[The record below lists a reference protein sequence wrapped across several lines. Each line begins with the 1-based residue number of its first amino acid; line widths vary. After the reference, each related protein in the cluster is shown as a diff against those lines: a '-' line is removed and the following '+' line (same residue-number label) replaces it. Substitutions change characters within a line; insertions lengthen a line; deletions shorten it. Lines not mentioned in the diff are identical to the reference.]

1 MAGEAPS
8 RQPGLFEEMR
18 RALRAMHYSYRTE
31 QQYLQ
36 WARDFVRFHA
46 MRHPREMGR
55 GEVEAY
61 LTHLAADRNV
71 APATH
76 RQALSALL
84 FLYRRLLGIDLP
96 WLDEIGRPRVK
107 RRLPVVL
114 SVDEVMA
121 LLDAFADDPEL
132 QLVAQLLYGT
142 GMRISE
148 ALRLRVKDVD
158 FAHRTIIVREGKGGK
173 DRALMLPEALRR
185 PLRKQLHHSH
195 ELWLRDRQAGRAG
208 VWMPAALDRKYPRAG
223 QSWPWHW
230 VFPQPAPAL
239 DPRAG
244 LLRRHHLLD
253 QRFSRAFRKAVAA
266 AEVAAQCTPH
276 TLRHCFATHLLQRGQ
291 DIRTVQDLLGHADVS
306 TTMIYTHVLKVG
318 GGAVRSPLD
327 TLAAALP
334 RASKPPQAQ
343 RSGTNNNNNNNATA
357 TAGRRRDAPSTRH
370 HDDDDASAAGEDDD
384 DHNNNDDA
392 PPFFGVREPEVRYI
406 VSQQLPPVVAA
417 AATRRAL
424 KRITPTPPK
433 ATQRARTA
441 RPPPVTAG

>member
-1 MAGEAPS
+1 MSSSSPPHKPPHVPDNSNAEPVPEEDVASRGPRTHTVAAAGAGESMAGHAQP

-36 WARDFVRFHA
+36 WARDFARFHH

-55 GEVEAY
+55 AEVEDY

-84 FLYRRLLGIDLP
+84 FLYRRLLNIDLP
-96 WLDEIGRPRVK
+96 WLAEIGRPRVK

-114 SVDEVMA
+114 TVDEVMA
-121 LLDAFADDPEL
+121 LLDAFADEPEL

-148 ALRLRVKDVD
+148 ALRLRVKDLD

-185 PLRKQLHHSH
+185 PLRQQLRHSH
-195 ELWLRDRQAGRAG
+195 ELWLRDRQANRAG

-244 LLRRHHLLD
+244 LERRHHLLD

-266 AEVAAQCTPH
+266 VGVATQCTPH

-327 TLAAALP
+327 TLAAPP
-334 RASKPPQAQ
+334 RTRPAQ
-343 RSGTNNNNNNNATA
+343 RRTGT
-357 TAGRRRDAPSTRH
+357 GI
-370 HDDDDASAAGEDDD
+370 DDDGDDD
-384 DHNNNDDA
+384 ESP
-392 PPFFGVREPEVRYI
+392 PPFSGVREPEVRYV
-406 VSQQLPPVVAA
+406 VSLPLSPPAAAA
-417 AATRRAL
+417 AATGL
-424 KRITPTPPK
+424 
-433 ATQRARTA
+433 
-441 RPPPVTAG
+441 

>member
-1 MAGEAPS
+1 MSSTAPPDKPLHMPDNSTADHVPEGGVSSPRPHARAAVGDRTNAEADTGSVESAARPVAP
-8 RQPGLFEEMR
+8 RQAGLFEEMR

-36 WARDFVRFHA
+36 WARDFVRFHH

-55 GEVEAY
+55 AEVEAY

-84 FLYRRLLGIDLP
+84 FLYRRLLNIDLP
-96 WLDEIGRPRVK
+96 WLAEIGRPRVK

-114 SVDEVMA
+114 TVDEVMA
-121 LLDAFADDPEL
+121 LLDAFADEPEL

-148 ALRLRVKDVD
+148 ALRLRVKDID

-185 PLRKQLHHSH
+185 PLRLQLRHSN
-195 ELWLRDRQAGRAG
+195 ELWLRDRQANRAG

-266 AEVAAQCTPH
+266 VGVATQCTPH

-327 TLAAALP
+327 TLAAPTRVRPLP
-334 RASKPPQAQ
+334 Q
-343 RSGTNNNNNNNATA
+343 RCANSG
-357 TAGRRRDAPSTRH
+357 
-370 HDDDDASAAGEDDD
+370 DDDDNGGDND
-384 DHNNNDDA
+384 NDDSP
-392 PPFFGVREPEVRYI
+392 PPFSGVREPEVRYV
-406 VSQQLPPVVAA
+406 VSRLPLPPSPAA
-417 AATRRAL
+417 GLR
-424 KRITPTPPK
+424 
-433 ATQRARTA
+433 
-441 RPPPVTAG
+441 